1 MPVPKQEYQ
10 QFLQEFMKPSYA
22 NMVDLNTPFC
32 PPHGFG
38 PLSKFHFQIPNLKCL
53 SRHLHYA
60 NHKGEGP
67 GRGWQARWAGERC
80 VVIDSRCVSVCVKS
94 ECV

>member
-53 SRHLHYA
+53 SRHLHFLLMRVDA
-60 NHKGEGP
+60 CRLLVDLASEGLAS
-67 GRGWQARWAGERC
+67 WQLCFHR
-80 VVIDSRCVSVCVKS
+80 
-94 ECV
+94 